1 MTRSQNGFTLLELIV
16 SIAMISII
24 VLILAGALRL
34 GYQSLD
40 MGESKILE
48 LERYRSSLTIIDAQI
63 QSHVPLSYEDPSRG
77 GESFYFRGERAF
89 MQFATNYSLWGS
101 ERGFVL
107 ASYTVRSDD
116 EGMQFLEVSEN
127 IIGIELQQETRLF
140 DTFDE
145 IYFEY
150 FYKDPFE
157 EEGRWVE
164 QWEEDMDIP
173 RKIRFHF
180 IRGEHDFNLVVP
192 LRVTKE
198 A

>member
-16 SIAMISII
+16 SIAMISIV
-24 VLILAGALRL
+24 VLILAGSLRL

-48 LERYRSSLTIIDAQI
+48 LERYRSSLTIIDAQV
-63 QSHVPLSYEDPSRG
+63 QSHVPLSYKDPARG
-77 GESFYFRGERAF
+77 GESYYFQGERDSV
-89 MQFATNYSLWGS
+89 QFATNYSLWGS

-127 IIGIELQQETRLF
+127 IIGIEQRQETRLF
-140 DTFDE
+140 DTFEE

-150 FYKDPFE
+150 FYMDPFE

-164 QWEEDMDIP
+164 RWEEDMDIP
-173 RKIRFHF
+173 RKIKFHF
-180 IRGEHDFNLVVP
+180 IRGEHDFSLIVP
-192 LRVTKE
+192 LRVTRE
-198 A
+198 T